1 MLHVISDDDLRYVE
15 QAIVAA
21 ARNARDL
28 RGHPIMVPT
37 IDAQK
42 LRQAAKIA
50 VSAAIS
56 EDIWDGAKALQIPAP
71 KRQQGFVE
79 VLEG

>member
-1 MLHVISDDDLRYVE
+1 MLHVISDDDLRYIE
-15 QAIVAA
+15 ASLVAA

-28 RGHPIMVPT
+28 RGQPIMVPT

-42 LRQAAKIA
+42 LRTAAKLA
-50 VSAAIS
+50 MAAAIS

-79 VLEG
+79 VMEG